1 MSNPFARNEGS
12 AQNFGQQGGYPGAS
26 QGGYPGAAQGGYPQ
40 GQQGYGSN
48 PYGGQGGA
56 HPYGGQPANAG
67 YGMQNNGGYPQG
79 YGQPGMTPMGGPQKS
94 GSSKAPLFI
103 GIGAAALVLV
113 LVIVIVIARL
123 SDSDSDDSRTTAS
136 PSPSYSAPAQP
147 SGTTPHGSNQQGSN
161 QQGKNNPSTSP
172 SQNSGSGKS
181 LFTDSPEG
189 TTTTYE
195 IVDVTPGPVA
205 DNNIPTLKVTYL
217 VTNNG
222 SDPEPTNYYQ
232 PAFQNNQPLGQ
243 PMFFS
248 TSQPSDYEML
258 PGEEDVEPGK
268 TAQVVVYWGL
278 VDKNAPVEFRN
289 KHWPLDQ
296 AMGKKPQTWTW
307 QPK

>member
-26 QGGYPGAAQGGYPQ
+26 QGGYLGAAQGGYPQ

-56 HPYGGQPANAG
+56 HPYGGQPAHAG
-67 YGMQNNGGYPQG
+67 YGMQNHGGYPQG

-113 LVIVIVIARL
+113 LVIVLVVARL

-136 PSPSYSAPAQP
+136 PSPSYSAPAKP
-147 SGTTPHGSNQQGSN
+147 SGTTPHGSNQQGT
-161 QQGKNNPSTSP
+161 NNSSTSP

-189 TTTTYE
+189 TTTTYD
-195 IVDVTPGPVA
+195 IMDVTPGPVA
-205 DNNIPTLKVTYL
+205 DNNTPTLKVTYL

-222 SDPEPTNYYQ
+222 SEPEPTNYYQ
-232 PAFQNNQPLGQ
+232 PAFQNNQALGQ

-248 TSQPSDYEML
+248 SSQPSDYEML
-258 PGEEDVEPGK
+258 PGEDDVEPGK
-268 TAQVVVYWGL
+268 TVQVVVYWGL
-278 VDKNAPVEFRN
+278 TDKNAPVEFRN

>member
-1 MSNPFARNEGS
+1 
-12 AQNFGQQGGYPGAS
+12 
-26 QGGYPGAAQGGYPQ
+26 
-40 GQQGYGSN
+40 
-48 PYGGQGGA
+48 
-56 HPYGGQPANAG
+56 
-67 YGMQNNGGYPQG
+67 
-79 YGQPGMTPMGGPQKS
+79 MTPMGGPQKS

-103 GIGAAALVLV
+103 GIGAAALVLI
-113 LVIVIVIARL
+113 LVIVLVVARL

-136 PSPSYSAPAQP
+136 PSPSYSAPAKP
-147 SGTTPHGSNQQGSN
+147 SGTTPHGSNQQGT
-161 QQGKNNPSTSP
+161 NNSSTSP

-189 TTTTYE
+189 TTTTYD

-205 DNNIPTLKVTYL
+205 DNNTPTLKVTYL

-222 SDPEPTNYYQ
+222 SEPEPTNYYQ
-232 PAFQNNQPLGQ
+232 PAFQNNQALGQ

-248 TSQPSDYEML
+248 SSQPSDYEML
-258 PGEEDVEPGK
+258 PGEDDVEPGK
-268 TAQVVVYWGL
+268 TVQVVVYWGL
-278 VDKNAPVEFRN
+278 TDKNAPVEFRN